1 MTVRCS
7 SQLFDF
13 LIAENGRTAVSV
25 VGTSVRGHR
34 DFRLFWLGGAAALL
48 GSHASA
54 LVLPVLVL
62 LLGGSAVTAGVLGTA
77 VGLAE
82 VLVSPVAGVYA
93 DRVPRRPMMVIS
105 ALVAAC
111 AATAIALVVLT
122 GRASLP
128 VLFAAAVVEG
138 AATAC
143 YAAAASGAIR
153 AILPTDDPA
162 GALGALQAREKA
174 AKLAG
179 PGVGGSLYQLAP
191 WAPFFVHAFAYA
203 VTALCAG
210 LLGSDLRPT
219 RTEARKP
226 AFFQDLADGVRF
238 LWAEP
243 FLRFMATWAAGVN
256 LVLGALYFHVILV
269 ARLHGASAATIGL
282 LLTAAGVAG
291 LCGALLAP
299 FLLRR
304 FTPTRLVLAV
314 SWLIVA
320 VSFAFTTTPPPAVM
334 GGLLAAVS
342 ALTPALSIAFQ
353 SKAITSTPDAMQ
365 GRVGTA
371 LRVVGESTGAAAPLV
386 AGVLVAALAPA
397 LVAAV
402 LGVVLT
408 AIALYTTTT
417 VRSLAALSGTDRA
430 PEPVEE

>member
-1 MTVRCS
+1 MV
-7 SQLFDF
+7 
-13 LIAENGRTAVSV
+13 A
-25 VGTSVRGHR
+25 VGTGVRGHR
-34 DFRLFWLGGAAALL
+34 DFRLFWLGGAATLL

-62 LLGGSAVTAGVLGTA
+62 LLGGSPVTAGVLGTA

-82 VLVSPVAGVYA
+82 VLISPAAGVCA
-93 DRVPRRPMMVIS
+93 DRVPRRPMMVVS

-111 AATAIALVVLT
+111 AAGAIALVVLT
-122 GRASLP
+122 GRVSLP

-153 AILPTDDPA
+153 AILPPDDPA

-179 PGVGGSLYQLAP
+179 PGVGGGLYQLAP
-191 WAPFFVHAFAYA
+191 WAPFLVHAACHA
-203 VTALCAG
+203 VAALCARA
-210 LLGSDLRPT
+210 LGSDLRPARVETT
-219 RTEARKP
+219 RP
-226 AFFQDLADGVRF
+226 AFARDFADGVRF

-243 FLRFMATWAAGVN
+243 FLRFMTVWAAGVN

-282 LLTAAGVAG
+282 MLTAAGVAG
-291 LCGALLAP
+291 LCGALFAP
-299 FLLRR
+299 TLLRR
-304 FTPTRLVLAV
+304 FPPIRLVLVV
-314 SWLIVA
+314 SWSMALVA
-320 VSFAFTTTPPPAVM
+320 FAFTASPPPAVM
-334 GGLLAAVS
+334 GVLLATVS

-353 SKAITSTPDAMQ
+353 SKAITRTPDGMQ

-371 LRVVGESTGAAAPLV
+371 LRTLGEGTGAVAPLA
-386 AGVLVAALAPA
+386 AGALVATLAPA

-402 LGVVLT
+402 LGLGLT
-408 AIALYTTTT
+408 AIALHTTA
-417 VRSLAALSGTDRA
+417 VLPSLTAAPDPDRVPDQA
-430 PEPVEE
+430 GE

>member
-1 MTVRCS
+1 M
-7 SQLFDF
+7 
-13 LIAENGRTAVSV
+13 SV

-62 LLGGSAVTAGVLGTA
+62 LLGGSPVTAGVLGTV

-93 DRVPRRPMMVIS
+93 DRVPRRPMMVVS

-111 AATAIALVVLT
+111 AATVIALVVLT

-138 AATAC
+138 VATAC

-153 AILPTDDPA
+153 AILPKDDPE

-179 PGVGGSLYQLAP
+179 PGIGGGLYQFAP
-191 WAPFFVHAFAYA
+191 WAPFLVHAFSYA

-210 LLGSDLRPT
+210 LLSSELRPA
-219 RTEARKP
+219 RTEDRKS
-226 AFFQDLADGVRF
+226 FFLRDFADGVRF

-243 FLRFMATWAAGVN
+243 FLRFMVTWAGGVN

-291 LCGALLAP
+291 LCGALVAP
-299 FLLRR
+299 FFLRR
-304 FTPTRLVLAV
+304 FAPTRLVLVV
-314 SWLIVA
+314 SWLVVLVA
-320 VSFAFTTTPPPAVM
+320 FGFTTTPPPVVM
-334 GGLLAAVS
+334 GVLLAAVS

-353 SKAITSTPDAMQ
+353 SKAITSTPDGMQ

-371 LRVVGESTGAAAPLV
+371 LGVVGEGTGAVAPLV

-397 LVAAV
+397 FVAAV
-402 LGVVLT
+402 LGAALV
-408 AIALYTTTT
+408 AIALYTTAT
-417 VRSLAALSGTDRA
+417 VRSLAASSAADRT